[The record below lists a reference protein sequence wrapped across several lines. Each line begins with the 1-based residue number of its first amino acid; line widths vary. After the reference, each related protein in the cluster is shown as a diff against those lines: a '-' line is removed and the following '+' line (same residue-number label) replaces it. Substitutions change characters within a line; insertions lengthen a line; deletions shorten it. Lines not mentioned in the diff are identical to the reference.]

1 VKEFWDKH
9 KANIGLV
16 VLVLY
21 TLSLAVATTDQI
33 FGLGLF
39 PAKLD
44 RMIGESIEKF
54 DSNEEKVRKEG
65 VREIIEYGDFSVP
78 QLIKALDKDSRTR
91 DLAVHSL
98 NKITEQEFKDI
109 GEWKDWYKRHKD
121 QF

>member
-1 VKEFWDKH
+1 VKEFWEKH
-9 KANIGLV
+9 KANIGLA

-44 RMIGESIEKF
+44 RMIAESIEKF

>member
-1 VKEFWDKH
+1 LLNEGDHGGSEVKEFWEKH

-21 TLSLAVATTDQI
+21 TVSLAVATTDQI

-44 RMIGESIEKF
+44 RMIAESIEKF
-54 DSNEEKVRKEG
+54 DSDEEKVRKEG

-78 QLIKALDKDSRTR
+78 QLI
-91 DLAVHSL
+91 
-98 NKITEQEFKDI
+98 
-109 GEWKDWYKRHKD
+109 
-121 QF
+121 